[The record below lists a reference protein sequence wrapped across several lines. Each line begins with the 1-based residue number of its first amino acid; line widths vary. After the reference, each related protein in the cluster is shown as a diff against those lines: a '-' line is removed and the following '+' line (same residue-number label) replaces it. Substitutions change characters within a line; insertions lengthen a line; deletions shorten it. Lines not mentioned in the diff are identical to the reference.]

1 MADKDAKAPAE
12 TDLDRLTVPELRALI
27 ARAEAKL
34 REKQEGA
41 KADLLA
47 KWKAEA
53 EENGFSLQALLP
65 SISSIPTKSARK
77 TSGESLPTKY
87 RGPNGETWSGRGR
100 LPKWLHALEAEGK
113 RREEYR
119 LK

>member
-1 MADKDAKAPAE
+1 MADKDAKTPVE
-12 TDLDRLTVPELRALI
+12 PELDRMTVPELRALI
-27 ARAEAKL
+27 ARAEATL
-34 REKQEGA
+34 REKQETA

-65 SISSIPTKSARK
+65 TMTSVPTKSAKK
-77 TSGESLPTKY
+77 TSGESLPAKY

-100 LPKWLHALEAEGK
+100 LPKWLHALEADGK
-113 RREEYR
+113 SREEYR
-119 LK
+119 LR